1 MSCIYSCF
9 MLFHRFHGL
18 IIFNLVS
25 WTYGPGLTLNLL
37 ILLAAPRSVH
47 SRYMMEREM
56 PSGTATLSDRTN
68 SNCAAWIRIIVI
80 IQCAF
85 SAFSVNSVC
94 SLLYS
99 LLITYH
105 LFGCKNGSTT
115 PGAAW
120 RCMAQ
125 PWHLWPQRA
134 KRGQRLHEAGKRPST
149 CWGSHE
155 ETQHLD
161 MKPSSSSGMRAKCFD
176 VLWYALTL
184 SCAVDKPWTKPR
196 IDQATEYNQPPQ
208 CQGSKLQGSVGH
220 TGGPQTHYQCCLGV
234 GRCRK

>member
-1 MSCIYSCF
+1 MSCIHSCF
-9 MLFHRFHGL
+9 ILFHRFHGL

-85 SAFSVNSVC
+85 SAFSVNSVF

-99 LLITYH
+99 LLIICLGVKMAQLH
-105 LFGCKNGSTT
+105 LAQHD
-115 PGAAW
+115 AAW
-120 RCMAQ
+120 RSLGTFGHSA
-125 PWHLWPQRA
+125 RN
-134 KRGQRLHEAGKRPST
+134 EANGCTRQENDQVPA
-149 CWGSHE
+149 GGR
-155 ETQHLD
+155 
-161 MKPSSSSGMRAKCFD
+161 MKKHN
-176 VLWYALTL
+176 T
-184 SCAVDKPWTKPR
+184 WT
-196 IDQATEYNQPPQ
+196 
-208 CQGSKLQGSVGH
+208 
-220 TGGPQTHYQCCLGV
+220 
-234 GRCRK
+234 